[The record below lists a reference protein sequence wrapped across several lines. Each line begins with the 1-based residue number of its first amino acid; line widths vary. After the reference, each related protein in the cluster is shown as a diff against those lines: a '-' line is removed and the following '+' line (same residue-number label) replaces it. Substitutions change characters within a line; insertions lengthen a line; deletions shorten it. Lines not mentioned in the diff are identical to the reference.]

1 MLPFAHPYW
10 FFGLLLLPALIA
22 LQAWVE
28 SRRRDLLHKLV
39 AARLQPRLA
48 ANASEG
54 KRWLRFSLLLVG
66 LALIFTTLA
75 QPRWGEIVTVE
86 HVHGRDIILVVDTSR
101 SMLATDLAPNRL
113 ARVKFA
119 AEDLIGALPG
129 DRVGLVAF
137 AGTSFLQ
144 APLTSDTSAV
154 LASLHELDTN
164 IIPRGGTNIADAIHT
179 AADAFGKGES
189 EDRAIVLFT
198 DGEELDADSV
208 AAAKEL
214 KGIRI
219 YTVGAGSREGS
230 IVPLPTSSDGSPYLR
245 DPEGDIVKTHLDED
259 RLRAIAEAT
268 GGFYTH
274 LMSGPAEMKQIASS
288 IMQLSSHDS
297 ESQTSRRPIER
308 FRWPLF
314 AALFFLV
321 STLFI
326 GERRRTAP
334 AGGLLAALSLLF
346 LPAPVKASNPGLD
359 RYAKGDYKGALDQ
372 FEQQQKERP
381 GTDAIQYDVGTAA
394 FKAGELDKALD
405 AFSEAI
411 RSRDPSL
418 RLKAEYNLGNTLF
431 ERGMAQ
437 KERPPKI
444 QDWKNSLQ
452 HYEEALR
459 VDPKHANAVY
469 NRDVVLKLLEE
480 AEQEQK
486 KEDQKKQE
494 EKKQQQ
500 EKKDQEKK
508 DGQKGEQKEDKSG
521 GKQSGEQGGGDGKEQ
536 QTGQDGKE
544 GQPKDGKG
552 DPDKKE
558 GKESDDPGQEGQPK
572 PKQGDIQGTEKGKEE
587 QARQAQE
594 AAEKA
599 EAAEE
604 QAAAAAGK
612 MTEAQARSLLD
623 SLRSEDD
630 RVRLL
635 NPKNKAPRDRTIRD
649 W

>member
-1 MLPFAHPYW
+1 M
-10 FFGLLLLPALIA
+10 PALIA

-28 SRRRDLLHKLV
+28 SRRRELLDKLV

-48 ANASEG
+48 ATASEG

-66 LALIFTTLA
+66 LALIFITLA

-86 HVHGRDIILVVDTSR
+86 LVHGRDIILVVDTSR

-230 IVPLPTSSDGSPYLR
+230 IVPLQNSQDGAPYLK

-288 IMQLSSHDS
+288 IMQFSAHDS

-326 GERRRTAP
+326 GERRRIGP
-334 AGGLLAALSLLF
+334 AGGVLAALALLF
-346 LPAPVKASNPGLD
+346 LPAPVRASNPGLD
-359 RYAKGDYKGALDQ
+359 RYAKQDYKGALEH
-372 FEQQQKERP
+372 FEQEHKERP
-381 GTDAIQYDVGTAA
+381 GSDAIQYDMGTAA
-394 FKAGELDKALD
+394 FKAGQLDKALN

-411 RSRDPSL
+411 RSRNPSL

-431 ERGMAQ
+431 ERGIAQ

-486 KEDQKKQE
+486 KEEQKKQE
-494 EKKQQQ
+494 EKKQQ

-508 DGQKGEQKEDKSG
+508 EGQKGEPKEDKSG
-521 GKQSGEQGGGDGKEQ
+521 GQQSGEQGGGEGKKEKGEENEGGKAG
-536 QTGQDGKE
+536 QT
-544 GQPKDGKG
+544 KDGKDEPRDLG
-552 DPDKKE
+552 KKE
-558 GKESDDPGQEGQPK
+558 GKEGDDPAQEGQPK
-572 PKQGDIQGTEKGKEE
+572 PKQGDIQGTEKGREE
-587 QARQAQE
+587 QARAAQE

-635 NPKNKAPRDRTIRD
+635 NPKNKAPRDRSIRD